1 MVNCLA
7 FAICFSSSVKND
19 VYIFTKLLRD
29 KEMDDSG
36 NCQ

>member
-7 FAICFSSSVKND
+7 FTICFFGSVKD
-19 VYIFTKLLRD
+19 VYIFTKLLLN

-36 NCQ
+36 NRQ